1 MDGFTS
7 VTFTPPRSPPHS
19 YKFNST
25 TALACDDS
33 VSQKLFMSCIFLSP
47 LMMLI
52 TLFGLSTFW
61 EPNEDLCLLMARVS
75 VLLVAVGWTRLDNV
89 HKKYKSSL
97 TRFLPPSP
105 HLAWLISYWPRSSYP
120 RDLETSHF
128 VSHKTLTCSW
138 LLSQTKATFLHHL
151 QYCWS
156 STPWLSS
163 LLWRP
168 PVIGFKKS
176 SWEELMQTPTHCWWS
191 EKSVCGC
198 LKMARVT

>member
-61 EPNEDLCLLMARVS
+61 APNEDLCLLMARVS
-75 VLLVAVGWTRLDNV
+75 VLLVAVGRTRLDNV

-105 HLAWLISYWPRSSYP
+105 GLAWLISYWPQSSYP
-120 RDLETSHF
+120 RDLKTSHF

-138 LLSQTKATFLHHL
+138 LESNQNSSYFSPSSAILLIFNSLIVFFVVEAT
-151 QYCWS
+151 CDW
-156 STPWLSS
+156 
-163 LLWRP
+163 
-168 PVIGFKKS
+168 V
-176 SWEELMQTPTHCWWS
+176 
-191 EKSVCGC
+191 
-198 LKMARVT
+198 